1 MKSSNNIFLY
11 DGTFV
16 NLLCLIEYL
25 IDERIKPIDICN
37 ENTYEYNLIDNI
49 INLNLKNKI
58 KLHEYINKNYKNI
71 YKTIYYVFLSNN
83 EKKEIIIF
91 YFIVNFLKYKN
102 NIYNYRYLNC
112 VNKALNLS
120 LRVSRETHKFKG
132 FTRFK
137 LINGKILFA
146 VICPDNN
153 ILPLLS
159 NHFSKRLK
167 NDFWLIYDEKRQS
180 YCLYNKKHCYFG
192 NVTINFN
199 KFEDTNIMWEN
210 LWKTFFKNIAIKER
224 KNLKCQMNF
233 MPKKYWKNI
242 IEMEDL

>member
-25 IDERIKPIDICN
+25 IDEKIKPLDICN
-37 ENTYEYNLIDNI
+37 ENTYENNLIDNT
-49 INLNLKNKI
+49 INLNLKSRKI
-58 KLHEYINKNYKNI
+58 LYKYIHESYKKVF
-71 YKTIYYVFLSNN
+71 KTIYYVFLSDN
-83 EKKEIIIF
+83 ERKEIIIF

-102 NIYNYRYLNC
+102 NIFNYKHLNC
-112 VNKALNLS
+112 VNKTLNLS
-120 LRVSRETHKFKG
+120 LHVSRENHKFKG

-137 LINGKILFA
+137 LINNKVLFT

-159 NHFSKRLK
+159 IHFSKRLK
-167 NDFWLIYDEKRQS
+167 NEFWIIYDEKRHS
-180 YCLYNKKHCYFG
+180 YCLYNKKNCYFG
-192 NVTINFN
+192 NAIINFN
-199 KFEDTNIMWEN
+199 KFEDTNIMWEE